1 MTERSSQQKLV
12 PIWQQH
18 RNRILS
24 YGHALH
30 ALLPDGDPPVTIHG
44 RELRPED
51 EGVGFQFQ
59 YVLTSP
65 LYNGDVASACYVVH
79 IQLVP
84 PQRTSIGVRVDA
96 APLLEY
102 GDGHFEVFGQSG
114 TTLPIG
120 DKRGLRDFFGTSL
133 TQSMSRFFTSVRA
146 GEPIEEATADQMS
159 TSQVSTQ

>member
-30 ALLPDGDPPVTIHG
+30 ALLPEGDPPVSIHG

-59 YVLTSP
+59 YVLNTS

-84 PQRTSIGVRVDA
+84 PERTSITVRVDA

-102 GDGHFEVFGQSG
+102 GDGHFEVFDQSG
-114 TTLPIG
+114 TSLAIG
-120 DKRGLRDFFGTSL
+120 NKLGLRDFFGETL
-133 TQSMSRFFTSVRA
+133 THTMSRFFTSVRA
-146 GEPIEEATADQMS
+146 GEPIEHTAANAEQES
-159 TSQVSTQ
+159 TL